1 MKYNTWVAQ
10 KAKHSIPYDPAIPL
24 LGIYPSELKTYV
36 QLHECSQQ
44 HYSNKPKV
52 ATAHRHKYVNNK
64 AQRFTYS
71 TKTHE
76 KSFKIKKCTNSVKT
90 LKVMICV
97 GITSLMYDVL
107 QICKTYKT
115 SWMRCVCRK
124 GV

>member
-1 MKYNTWVAQ
+1 MAQ
-10 KAKHSIPYDPAIPL
+10 
-24 LGIYPSELKTYV
+24 T
-36 QLHECSQQ
+36 
-44 HYSNKPKV
+44 
-52 ATAHRHKYVNNK
+52 RHKCVHNK
-64 AQRFTYS
+64 AVIFAYS

-115 SWMRCVCRK
+115 S
-124 GV
+124 

>member
-1 MKYNTWVAQ
+1 MAQ
-10 KAKHSIPYDPAIPL
+10 I
-24 LGIYPSELKTYV
+24 
-36 QLHECSQQ
+36 
-44 HYSNKPKV
+44 
-52 ATAHRHKYVNNK
+52 RHICGNNK

-115 SWMRCVCRK
+115 S
-124 GV
+124 